1 METSPPRVL
10 IVDDTQLF
18 AEAIQSAL
26 ERDGIQVVGVAGSSE
41 EAKLALRKRRADLVL
56 LDIGLPDELG
66 DRLGREILLEH
77 PGVKV
82 VVVTALT
89 DAQALRC
96 SIEEGFHGFLTKDM
110 PLVRFVASV
119 RTILEGGTVP
129 TKPLAGL
136 ARRSDS
142 PEYQEVVLL
151 ADQLTA
157 REREMLALLA
167 AGVDGGE
174 IARRLGISPHTV
186 RTHVKSILA
195 KLQVHSRLE
204 AVAFSVRHGIVF
216 VDGKR
221 RYA

>member
-10 IVDDTQLF
+10 IIDDNLLF

-26 ERDGIQVVGVAGSSE
+26 ERDGIQVVVAGSSAE
-41 EAKLALRKRRADLVL
+41 GRVALRKRQPDLVL

-66 DRLGREILLEH
+66 ERLGREILAEH

-89 DAQALRC
+89 DAQARRC
-96 SIEEGFHGFLTKDM
+96 SMEEGFHGFLTKDM
-110 PLVRFVASV
+110 PLVTFVASV
-119 RTILEGGTVP
+119 RTILDGGTLP
-129 TKPLAGL
+129 AKPLAGL

-142 PEYQEVVLL
+142 PEHQQVMLL
-151 ADQLTA
+151 ARQLTA

-186 RTHVKSILA
+186 RTHIKSILA

-204 AVAFSVRHGIVF
+204 AVAFSVRHGIVS